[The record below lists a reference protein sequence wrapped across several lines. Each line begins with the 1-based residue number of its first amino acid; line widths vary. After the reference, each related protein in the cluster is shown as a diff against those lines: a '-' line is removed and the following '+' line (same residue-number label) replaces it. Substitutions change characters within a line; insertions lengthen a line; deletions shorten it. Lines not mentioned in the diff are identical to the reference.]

1 MYVHTKKDCINTTR
15 IRTTVSAKPV
25 GKKAKSQRVRRFM
38 RAFPRFRALRTAAQ
52 KELER
57 KQKDESKRDIW
68 HDCILLL
75 PVSHFRLLNP
85 TLHPYRI
92 GHLYPNTG
100 TLRGLVAIRLGYM
113 PLQGPYVS
121 DTGDITWCTT
131 DYFASPH
138 TSFALWVA
146 SGPINKAAPTLAKGG
161 E

>member
-92 GHLYPNTG
+92 GHLWNPQGFGSYPTRLHAS
-100 TLRGLVAIRLGYM
+100 TRSLCIRYWRHHMVHYRL
-113 PLQGPYVS
+113 LC
-121 DTGDITWCTT
+121 ITTYFFRPVGCVCT
-131 DYFASPH
+131 
-138 TSFALWVA
+138 
-146 SGPINKAAPTLAKGG
+146 N
-161 E
+161 